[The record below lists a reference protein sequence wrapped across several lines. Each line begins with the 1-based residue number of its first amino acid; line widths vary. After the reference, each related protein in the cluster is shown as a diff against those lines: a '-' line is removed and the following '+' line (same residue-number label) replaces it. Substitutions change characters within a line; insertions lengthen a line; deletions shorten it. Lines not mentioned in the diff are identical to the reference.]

1 VTLPIVSIE
10 LIVSVSGIR
19 DHTVPGL
26 DDFRE
31 ALARRSVPLSLF
43 VAPRQSG
50 GYLLEDDP
58 ATVEWLRRRR
68 SSGDAVVLHGF
79 DESPRFARLPAH
91 EANLRIIAAD
101 RILEQLG
108 LRTRI
113 FAAPGWTTSPGTARV
128 LPRNGFRLL
137 VGAHAVV
144 DLVRGTTVSGRI
156 LGRGAGLLSEPW
168 WGRAVVLGAQRTAR
182 RGGTVR
188 LAVPATLL
196 GRPGVSQAL
205 LDATDLALLHGCRP
219 GVYRWPPGPLLR
231 GAA

>member
-1 VTLPIVSIE
+1 MTVPFVSGE
-10 LIVSVSGIR
+10 LIISVSGVR
-19 DHTVPGL
+19 DRTLPGL

-31 ALARRSVPLSLF
+31 ALARRSVPLSMF

-50 GYLLEDDP
+50 GYRLEDDP
-58 ATVEWLRRRR
+58 ATAEWLRRCR
-68 SSGDAVVLHGF
+68 SSGHAVVLHGF
-79 DESPRFARLPAH
+79 DESPRFARVPAH

-113 FAAPGWTTSPGTARV
+113 FAAPGWTISSGTVRV

-137 VGAHAVV
+137 VGAHAIV
-144 DLVRGTTVSGRI
+144 DLVRGTTVSGRV

-168 WGRAVVLGAQRTAR
+168 WCRAVVLGAEGAAR

-188 LAVPATLL
+188 LAVPAAQL

-219 GVYRWPPGPLLR
+219 GVYRWSPGPLLR